1 MAKETRNTSLTLKC
15 KNDWHFVSHDSLIC
29 MTPTPHLSFFTANGL
44 FWTKQCK
51 SVDLLWLLAALAC
64 NIIPSFCLF
73 LSYNMHI
80 NMHTNT
86 ASFGP
91 LWAVWS
97 LCSPPA
103 FLSGSPFLSP
113 WSHWSTGALPA
124 WLYSVW
130 LGTAARCGRA
140 SAYPL
145 QLGYPLEGVSQT
157 DDAHIFSW
165 WRNALILSHCEVV
178 VNQLLFD
185 CSHYGWDLYLCTL
198 CTG

>member
-1 MAKETRNTSLTLKC
+1 MCHLLVCSCSLQHGFTYCQTFMAKETRNTSLTLKC

-64 NIIPSFCLF
+64 NIIPSFSLF

-113 WSHWSTGALPA
+113 WSHWSTGAL
-124 WLYSVW
+124 L
-130 LGTAARCGRA
+130 ARLPW
-140 SAYPL
+140 SAL
-145 QLGYPLEGVSQT
+145 QREKS
-157 DDAHIFSW
+157 F
-165 WRNALILSHCEVV
+165 ILH
-178 VNQLLFD
+178 LK
-185 CSHYGWDLYLCTL
+185 
-198 CTG
+198 